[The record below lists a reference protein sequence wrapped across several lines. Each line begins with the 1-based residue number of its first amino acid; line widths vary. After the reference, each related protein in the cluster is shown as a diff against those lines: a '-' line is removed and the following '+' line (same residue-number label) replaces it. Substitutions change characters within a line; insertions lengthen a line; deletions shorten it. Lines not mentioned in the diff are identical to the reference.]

1 MLTGNHSDFMS
12 EESTTE
18 CIHQKKQCNISA
30 HFFLWQVQLEELQ
43 TPFNSLFSPKFNSIH
58 NTKGQLAEKSY
69 ALEILYLETNNSL
82 IIYSTYESNLL
93 QF

>member
-1 MLTGNHSDFMS
+1 MHSS
-12 EESTTE
+12 KET
-18 CIHQKKQCNISA
+18 KQLSA
-30 HFFLWQVQLEELQ
+30 DFFLWQVQLEELQ
-43 TPFNSLFSPKFNSIH
+43 TPFNSPFSPKFNSIH
-58 NTKGQLAEKSY
+58 NTKGQLAEKGY